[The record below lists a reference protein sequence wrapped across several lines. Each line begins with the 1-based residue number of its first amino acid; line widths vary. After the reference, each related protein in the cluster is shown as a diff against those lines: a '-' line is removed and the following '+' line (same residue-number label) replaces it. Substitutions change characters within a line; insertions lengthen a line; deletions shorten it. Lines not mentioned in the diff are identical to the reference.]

1 MCIVFMPYPPESQIR
16 LPLLK
21 SAKDKKVHSV
31 LVVEKFL
38 GDYFKL
44 NSSEKTRIKKS
55 GGERLFLHR
64 IRWSRTNLKYA
75 KLLEYPKPGF
85 YKITFRGSKVLEKN
99 PKHLDDSFLSQFI
112 EFRTWRRRK

>member
-1 MCIVFMPYPPESQIR
+1 MCIVFMAYPPESTIR

-21 SAKDKKVHSV
+21 SAKDKKIHSV
-31 LVVEKFL
+31 LEVEKFL
-38 GDYFKL
+38 GNYFKL

-75 KLLEYPKPGF
+75 KLLEYPKPG
-85 YKITFRGSKVLEKN
+85 YYQITIRGINVLQKN
-99 PKHLDDSFLSQFI
+99 PKTLDDSFLSQFI
-112 EFRTWRRRK
+112 EFKTWRRRK